1 MRNSIRRGN
10 PICWIL
16 TDTMNLDSRGKM
28 KLYSIIS
35 ALFALIILFITLLL
49 PKAEVLISI
58 KERQF
63 KKTYSVILDNTISV
77 PLAPINRIPYSTLT
91 ETNAFKEHIITF
103 INEKITSE
111 IDLNSEHLDE
121 DALRYTLE
129 ITDKEHAIA
138 ELYVD
143 SIILPKIDT
152 AALKKLI
159 RGKKIKEARDNLERL
174 PYIKSSTITL
184 IPEFLGFVP
193 LIGERITITYE

>member
-1 MRNSIRRGN
+1 
-10 PICWIL
+10 
-16 TDTMNLDSRGKM
+16 MNLDSRGKM

-35 ALFALIILFITLLL
+35 ALFALIIVFITLLL

-77 PLAPINRIPYSTLT
+77 PLAPINRIPYSAIR
-91 ETNAFKEHIITF
+91 ETNTGKENIISF

-111 IDLNSEHLDE
+111 IDLNREQFDA
-121 DALRYTLE
+121 DALRYRLE

-152 AALKKLI
+152 WAVKKLI

-174 PYIKSSTITL
+174 PYIKSSTIIL
-184 IPEFLGFVP
+184 VPEFLGFVP
-193 LIGERITITYE
+193 LIGERITIIYE